1 MADSVIVA
9 IDCGTQSVRALA
21 FDPRGN
27 ILARSRIPIE
37 PYFSDHPGWAEQHAD
52 YYWDRLCDATGSL
65 LAGAAFSPDAIK
77 GVALTTQRGT
87 VVDVDIDGKPLR
99 PAIVWLDQRR
109 CEGLPALGGLWG
121 VLFKLAGVSDTV
133 AAFQANGEDNWIHK
147 HQPDVWKKVHKH
159 LLLSGYLTYRL
170 VGQYVDSV
178 ACQVGYFPFDYKHL
192 KWAKP
197 RDWKWQSCCVTR
209 EQLPELIPPG
219 EPLGAITKVAAAA
232 TGLPEGVPLIAAAAD
247 KACEV
252 LGAGCLDPD
261 VGCLSFGTTATINT
275 TRRDY
280 LEVIPLVPPY
290 PAALP
295 GAYNTELMIFRG
307 FWMVSWFKQ
316 QFGHPERML
325 AEQQGTTAEQ
335 LFDKLV
341 ADVPPG
347 SMGLMLQPYWSPG
360 IREPGPEAK
369 GAIMGFG
376 DVHTRAHVYRA
387 ILEGLVYAL
396 REWGERIE
404 KRGKTRIQRLRV
416 AGGGSQSDAA
426 MQITADMFGLP
437 AARPHTHDTSALGAA
452 IDAAVGLK
460 LHSDFKTAISEMTRV
475 GDVFEPSPKAVE
487 VYDALFRR
495 VYKKMYQQLRPLYAA
510 IRDITG
516 YPP

>member
-1 MADSVIVA
+1 MTDPVIIA
-9 IDCGTQSVRALA
+9 IDCGTQSVRAIA

-27 ILARSRIPIE
+27 ILARKRVVIE
-37 PYFSDHPGWAEQHAD
+37 PYFSEHPGWAEQHAD
-52 YYWDRLCDATGSL
+52 YYWERLCEATQGL
-65 LAGAAFSPDAIK
+65 LTTSAFAADAIC

-87 VVDVDIDGKPLR
+87 VVDVDDHGKPLR
-99 PAIVWLDQRR
+99 PAITWLDQRR
-109 CEGLPALGGLWG
+109 CEGLPPIGGLWG
-121 VLFKLAGVSDTV
+121 MLFKLAGVSETV
-133 AAFQANGEDNWIHK
+133 ASFQANGEDNWVRV
-147 HQPDVWKKVHKH
+147 HQPEIWKKVHKH
-159 LLLSGYLTYRL
+159 LLLSGYLSYRL
-170 VGQYVDSV
+170 VGQFVDSV
-178 ACQVGYFPFDYKHL
+178 ASQVGYFPFDYKNL
-192 KWAKP
+192 CWAKS
-197 RDWKWQSCCVTR
+197 RDWKWQSCCVAR

-219 EPLGAITKVAAAA
+219 EPLGAITPSAAEA
-232 TGLPEGVPLIAAAAD
+232 TGLPSGTPMIAAAAD

-252 LGAGCLDPD
+252 LGSGCLDPD

-275 TRRDY
+275 TRSDY

-316 QFGHPERML
+316 EFGHPERLL
-325 AEQQGTTAEQ
+325 AEQQNTTPEQ
-335 LFDKLV
+335 LFDRLV
-341 ADVPPG
+341 AEVPPG

-360 IREPGPEAK
+360 VREPGPEAK
-369 GAIMGFG
+369 GAMIGFG

-387 ILEGLVYAL
+387 ILEGLLYAL

-404 KRGKTRIQRLRV
+404 KRGKTKIRRLRV

-452 IDAAVGLK
+452 IDAAVGLG
-460 LHSDFKTAISEMTRV
+460 LHRDFPTAIAEMTRV
-475 GDVFEPSPKAVE
+475 GDVFEPNAAASGM
-487 VYDALFRR
+487 YDALFRR